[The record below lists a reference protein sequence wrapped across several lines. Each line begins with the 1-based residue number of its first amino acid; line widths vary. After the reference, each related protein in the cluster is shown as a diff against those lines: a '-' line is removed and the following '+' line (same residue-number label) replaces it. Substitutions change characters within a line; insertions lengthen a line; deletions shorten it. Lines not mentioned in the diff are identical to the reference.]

1 MEYMTFGR
9 ETGLRV
15 SEYALGTGN
24 FGTCW
29 GGGAEPLEARRI
41 FDRFASAGGT
51 FIDTANSYQFGEAEM
66 LLGECLKADR
76 DHFVVATKF
85 TQSDS
90 STPGI
95 STTGNNRKN
104 MVRSLE
110 ASLGRLGTEYV
121 DLYWAHMPD
130 TLTPME
136 EILRGFD
143 DLVSAGKILHAGLSN
158 FPAWRTA
165 RAAAIADLRG
175 WAPIVG
181 VQIAYSLVERG
192 PDRDQLPMVEAL
204 GLGAALFSPLGGGL
218 LTGKYRKSDKGRLS
232 DWKHTIWVED
242 TPQRSAIIDKVL
254 VIAAETG
261 ASPSQVAV
269 AWLREVARHAGTA
282 YVPII
287 GPRDVSQLDD
297 YLGALEVSLDKKQLR
312 DLDEV
317 SAVVP
322 AGINP
327 EAVLAVTGVDAALVR
342 RAGAPRA

>member
-1 MEYMTFGR
+1 
-9 ETGLRV
+9 
-15 SEYALGTGN
+15 
-24 FGTCW
+24 
-29 GGGAEPLEARRI
+29 
-41 FDRFASAGGT
+41 
-51 FIDTANSYQFGEAEM
+51 
-66 LLGECLKADR
+66 
-76 DHFVVATKF
+76 
-85 TQSDS
+85 
-90 STPGI
+90 
-95 STTGNNRKN
+95 
-104 MVRSLE
+104 
-110 ASLGRLGTEYV
+110 
-121 DLYWAHMPD
+121 
-130 TLTPME
+130 
-136 EILRGFD
+136 
-143 DLVSAGKILHAGLSN
+143 
-158 FPAWRTA
+158 
-165 RAAAIADLRG
+165 
-175 WAPIVG
+175 
-181 VQIAYSLVERG
+181 
-192 PDRDQLPMVEAL
+192 
-204 GLGAALFSPLGGGL
+204 
-218 LTGKYRKSDKGRLS
+218 
-232 DWKHTIWVED
+232 VED

>member
-1 MEYMTFGR
+1 
-9 ETGLRV
+9 
-15 SEYALGTGN
+15 
-24 FGTCW
+24 
-29 GGGAEPLEARRI
+29 
-41 FDRFASAGGT
+41 
-51 FIDTANSYQFGEAEM
+51 
-66 LLGECLKADR
+66 
-76 DHFVVATKF
+76 VVATKF

-90 STPGI
+90 STPRI

-192 PDRDQLPMVEAL
+192 PDREQLPMVEAL
-204 GLGAALFSPLGGGL
+204 GLGAAMFSPLGGGL

-232 DWKHTIWVED
+232 DWKHTIWMED
-242 TPQRSAIIDKVL
+242 TPQRSAIIDMVL

-261 ASPSQVAV
+261 ASPSQVAI

-297 YLGALEVSLDKKQLR
+297 YLGALEVSLDENRLR

-342 RAGAPRA
+342 RSAPPRA